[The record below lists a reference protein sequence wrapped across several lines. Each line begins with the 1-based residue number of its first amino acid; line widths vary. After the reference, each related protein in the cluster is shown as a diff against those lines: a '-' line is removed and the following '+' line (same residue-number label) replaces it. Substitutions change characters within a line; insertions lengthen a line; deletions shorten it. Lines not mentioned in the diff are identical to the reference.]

1 MAINMQKLAELA
13 RPRDKRAAQR
23 AQERKANREWLTYS
37 QDIALALHYYL
48 RKNQMSQKDLSE
60 QLGVSPVYVGKLLKG
75 GENLT
80 LETICKLQRVIGELF
95 INVIKPYEIANYI
108 HAVTPYVAPPRSD
121 NSVVYTKKLA
131 PSRNFY
137 RPQALVLTA

>member
-13 RPRDKRAAQR
+13 QPRDERAAQR

-48 RKNQMSQKDLSE
+48 RKNQMSQKELAE
-60 QLGVSPVYVGKLLKG
+60 QMGVSSVYVGKLLKG

-80 LETICKLQRVIGELF
+80 LETICKLQHVIGEQ
-95 INVIKPYEIANYI
+95 IIQIIKPYETGEYI
-108 HAVTPYVAPPRSD
+108 MRAIPYVASEHYQ
-121 NSVVYTKKLA
+121 SSEVYSERLS
-131 PSRNFY
+131 SRQCH
-137 RPQALVLTA
+137 RPLRLGLSA